1 MVRLLSDAARLNGR
15 ERTLAVR
22 AVAWLLLS
30 RLAISLLPFRTVRRG
45 LHGIPSRQRARAS
58 AIDCERAI
66 RRASRVLPSSR
77 CLALACAGAALLRRE
92 GRESQLTL
100 HVNHAGD
107 RLEAHAS
114 LVADGVIVSG
124 SGDGMSWP
132 VLFSDRIQP

>member
-1 MVRLLSDAARLNGR
+1 MVRLLGDAARLSAR
-15 ERTLAVR
+15 ERTLALR

-30 RLAISLLPFRTVRRG
+30 RLAIHLLRFGTVRRG
-45 LHGIPSRQRARAS
+45 LHGIPSRRRARAT

-100 HVNHAGD
+100 HVNQVGG
-107 RLEAHAS
+107 RFEAHAS

-124 SGDGMSWP
+124 TGDGTSWP
-132 VLFSDRIQP
+132 VLFRDRILP